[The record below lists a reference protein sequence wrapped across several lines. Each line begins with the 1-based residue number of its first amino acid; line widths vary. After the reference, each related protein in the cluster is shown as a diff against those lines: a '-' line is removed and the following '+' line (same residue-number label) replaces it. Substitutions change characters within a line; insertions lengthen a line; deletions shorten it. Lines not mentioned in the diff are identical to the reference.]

1 MNKSLI
7 TNLIAVSITSYGMLA
22 QNYSTEIFMAGLF
35 ALSGALTNWL
45 AIHML
50 FEKVPLLYGSGVI
63 PLKFEEIKEG
73 IKNLIMNEFF
83 SKNSLENF
91 LKNENSLTDN
101 DLSEKLD
108 YDLIFDKL
116 VEAIE
121 ESSMGSMLNVLGGK
135 KSLLPLKI
143 PIEKKIKQVIDE
155 ISSNN
160 LQKDNNFS
168 DVIKGKIEMI
178 IDKRLSELTPDHVK
192 IIMRDMIHKHLDWL
206 VVWGGF
212 FGFVIG
218 VILGVLGSLN

>member
-35 ALSGALTNWL
+35 ALSGGLTNWL

-73 IKNLIMNEFF
+73 IKSLIMNEFF

-168 DVIKGKIEMI
+168 DLIEGKIEMI

-192 IIMRDMIHKHLDWL
+192 IIMRDMIHKHLGWL

>member
-7 TNLIAVSITSYGMLA
+7 TNLIAISITTYGMFA
-22 QNYSTEIFMAGLF
+22 PTYSTEIFMAGLF
-35 ALSGALTNWL
+35 ALSGGMTNWL

-83 SKNSLENF
+83 SNNSLENF
-91 LKNENSLTDN
+91 LKNTNDVTENN
-101 DLSEKLD
+101 FSEKLD

-121 ESSMGSMLNVLGGK
+121 ESSLGSMLNVLGGK
-135 KSLLPLKI
+135 KSLLPLRM
-143 PIEKKIKQVIDE
+143 PIEKKIKQVIKEVSFNDFKQE
-155 ISSNN
+155 NN
-160 LQKDNNFS
+160 LS
-168 DVIKGKIEMI
+168 ELIKENIEKII
-178 IDKRLSELTPDHVK
+178 NKRLLELTPDHVK
-192 IIMRDMIHKHLDWL
+192 IIMRDMIHKHLGWL

-212 FGFVIG
+212 LGFVIG
-218 VILGVLGSLN
+218 IVLGVLGSLN

>member
-35 ALSGALTNWL
+35 ALSGGLTNWL

-73 IKNLIMNEFF
+73 IKSLIMNEFF

-160 LQKDNNFS
+160 LQKDNHFP
-168 DVIKGKIEMI
+168 KY
-178 IDKRLSELTPDHVK
+178 LFH
-192 IIMRDMIHKHLDWL
+192 
-206 VVWGGF
+206 
-212 FGFVIG
+212 
-218 VILGVLGSLN
+218 

>member
-35 ALSGALTNWL
+35 ALSGGLTNWL

-192 IIMRDMIHKHLDWL
+192 IIMRDMIHKHLGWL

>member
-35 ALSGALTNWL
+35 ALSGGLTNWL

-73 IKNLIMNEFF
+73 IKSLIMNEFF

-168 DVIKGKIEMI
+168 NVIEGKIEMI

-192 IIMRDMIHKHLDWL
+192 IIMRDMIHKHLGWL